1 MGALFSKRKIQKKIK
16 IPIHAKNRMLYDVDM
31 RNRRLYD
38 VDMRKVHIRVLYGE
52 NITPKFS
59 YTYKGIPGGWYF

>member
-1 MGALFSKRKIQKKIK
+1 MGPLFSKRKIQKKMK
-16 IPIHAKNRMLYDVDM
+16 IPIHTK
-31 RNRRLYD
+31 NRRLYG
-38 VDMRKVHIRVLYGE
+38 VDMSKTRIRVLQGE